1 MKVLFLGGTGN
12 ISAACVARSLEL
24 GHEVTVL
31 NRGRRASAP
40 DARVTTVLG
49 ERDDAALL
57 RRIAEG
63 AHFDSVVDF
72 LAYRPEQV
80 DAAIHAFAGRVG
92 QYVFISSASAYQ
104 KPVAH
109 YLITE
114 ETPLANPF
122 WEYARQKI
130 ACERRLGAAPELPV
144 TIVRPSYTYGPSWI
158 PSALGGQDY
167 TVVDRMRSGRPIAVH
182 GDGSA
187 LWVMTASSDFAAGLG
202 GLLGLGA
209 AIGEAFHITS
219 DEALTWDAIYGA
231 IARAAGVEAVLVHVP
246 TDLIVALDP
255 DGAGSLRGDKAWS
268 VVFDNAKIKRFVPGY
283 AARIGF
289 AEGMARS
296 VAWYD
301 ADPSRRTVSASA
313 NERIDRVIAAQRR
326 ALAER

>member
-12 ISAACVARSLEL
+12 ISAACVERSLEL

-31 NRGRRASAP
+31 NRGRRAPAP
-40 DARVTTVLG
+40 DARVATVLG

-57 RRIAEG
+57 GRIAEG
-63 AHFDSVVDF
+63 TRFDSVVDF
-72 LAYRPEQV
+72 LAYRPDQV
-80 DAAIHAFAGRVG
+80 EAAIQAFAGRVG
-92 QYVFISSASAYQ
+92 QYVFISSASAYH

-109 YLITE
+109 HVITE

-130 ACERRLGAAPELPV
+130 ACERRLRTAPELPV

-158 PSALGGQDY
+158 PSAFGGQDY
-167 TVVDRMRSGRPIAVH
+167 TVVDRMRRGLPIAVH

-202 GLLGLGA
+202 GLLGLA
-209 AIGEAFHITS
+209 AAVGEAFHITS
-219 DEALTWDAIYGA
+219 DEVMTWDAIYGA
-231 IARAAGVEAVLVHVP
+231 IARAAGVEALLVHVP
-246 TDLIVALDP
+246 TDLIAALDP

-283 AARIGF
+283 AARVAF

-301 ADPSRRTVSASA
+301 ADASRRTVSAPA

-326 ALAER
+326 ALAEP